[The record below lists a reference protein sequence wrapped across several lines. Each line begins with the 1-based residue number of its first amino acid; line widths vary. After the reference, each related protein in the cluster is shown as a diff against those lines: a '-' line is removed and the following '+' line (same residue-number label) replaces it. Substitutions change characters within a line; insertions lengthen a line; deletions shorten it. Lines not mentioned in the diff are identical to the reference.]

1 MQVEIVY
8 KNKDKLYSYTTNNCK
23 YLEVQAEILWK
34 VYVRE
39 KFTTPCKI
47 VEIRRK

>member
-1 MQVEIVY
+1 MQIEIVY

-23 YLEVQAEILWK
+23 YLADAEILWK